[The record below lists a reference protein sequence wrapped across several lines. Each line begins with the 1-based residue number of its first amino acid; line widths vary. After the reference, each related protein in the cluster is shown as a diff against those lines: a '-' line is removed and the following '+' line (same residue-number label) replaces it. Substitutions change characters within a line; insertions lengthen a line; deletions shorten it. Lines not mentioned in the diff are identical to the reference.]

1 MSWFFNLNR
10 SRKHSTSEDLLR
22 TRQELEAT
30 ARELI
35 RTDWQLHRAN
45 DRFNIQI
52 SQLYALHRVGTL
64 INSTFDLEV
73 IFNTVVDSMSKD
85 LGFDKTGIVFLDKT
99 GARPLQSAYKG
110 FSSTEYRLFLDH
122 FEDLVKNTIQQEE
135 VCLQTISH
143 ANEAWGRFLRTLG
156 IDSLM
161 LLPMRIKTRLIG
173 FIVGG
178 KANVTLRLS
187 EADRRFY
194 CMYSGE
200 ASSAIENAR
209 LYEALGQANLT
220 LEQKVQERTK
230 DLVEANERLRELD
243 TVKSNFISLVSHE
256 LRTPLTAI
264 KGFVSTLLHYG
275 DEIPEDKKKMYLGIL
290 NEETDRLTRLITE
303 LLDISRIESGKV
315 EMKWQK
321 VTLPAVVQKVFDALA
336 MNKPATLEL
345 IKDFPDDF
353 PEFMG
358 DIDKIE
364 QIFVNL
370 VMNAIRFSPVNG
382 AIRVSGRILAEG
394 GVRLEVQDQGPGI
407 PFAQLE
413 KIFDKFFRA
422 DNDVN
427 RKCPGTGLGLPICR
441 ALANLH
447 GGKIWAESEV
457 GQGTRMIVTL
467 PLNRDKTE
475 TPSTHVSNRRVA

>member
-1 MSWFFNLNR
+1 MHWFLDSKR
-10 SRKHSTSEDLLR
+10 SKKKPDWDELQKAY
-22 TRQELEAT
+22 QELETT
-30 ARELI
+30 ARTLI

-45 DRFNIQI
+45 DRFDIQI

-64 INSTFDLEV
+64 INSTFDLES
-73 IFNTVVDSMSKD
+73 IFNTVVDSMAKD
-85 LGFDKTGIVFLDKT
+85 LGFDKTGVVFLDKT
-99 GARPLQSAYKG
+99 GTKPLQSAYKG
-110 FSSTEYRLFLDH
+110 FSSAEYRVFLER
-122 FEDLVKNTIQQEE
+122 FPDLVNSVLQQEE
-135 VCLQTISH
+135 VCLQTVSH
-143 ANEAWGRFLRTLG
+143 TTEDWAKFLRSLG
-156 IDSLM
+156 IDSLL
-161 LLPMRIKTRLIG
+161 LLPMRIKSRLIG

-178 KANVTLRLS
+178 RANVTLRLT

-194 CMYSGE
+194 CMYS
-200 ASSAIENAR
+200 SQTSTAIENAR

-275 DEIPEDKKKMYLGIL
+275 HEIPPDKTHQYLGIL

-315 EMKWQK
+315 EMQWRK
-321 VTLPAVVQKVFDALA
+321 VSVPAIVQKVFDALS
-336 MNKPATLEL
+336 MNKPAGLQL
-345 IKDFPDDF
+345 VKDFPSDF
-353 PEFMG
+353 PEVMA
-358 DIDKIE
+358 DEDKIE
-364 QIFVNL
+364 QIFVNV
-370 VMNAIRFSPVNG
+370 VMNAIRFSPADG
-382 AIRVSGRILAEG
+382 MIKVSGRKQSEG
-394 GVRLEVQDQGPGI
+394 VILEVLDQGPGI

-427 RKCPGTGLGLPICR
+427 RKCPGTGLGLPITR
-441 ALANLH
+441 ALANVH

-457 GQGTRMIVTL
+457 GQGTHFFVTL
-467 PLNRDKTE
+467 PLNLDKT
-475 TPSTHVSNRRVA
+475 PVAAPPMPNRRVA